1 MIAFLRFEIV
11 RTLRN
16 VRFLIMLIA
25 FPVLLYL
32 IYAKQH
38 GTTQGLTVAT
48 LLLVSMAVYSGMGSA
63 MFASGPQLARER
75 HNGWMRQ
82 LRISPIGTR
91 GWFAA
96 KLVQSVLMI
105 IPGLAVLVALAL
117 TYGHV
122 HLAAGRLGALVAIIV
137 LGAIPFCAAGLVIGL
152 MFDSQTAQVAQM
164 ITLLVLAFLGGIF
177 ISWSSLPSGMQTVGK
192 LLPSG
197 MQTVGK
203 LLPSYHL
210 AQLGW
215 NAAAGRPLGMSHV
228 AVLAAWTVG
237 LGAIAAWRWRQESTA
252 A

>member
-16 VRFLIMLIA
+16 VRFLVMLIA

-32 IYAKQH
+32 IYAQQR
-38 GTTQGLTVAT
+38 GTSQGLTVAT

-75 HNGWMRQ
+75 GNGWMRQ
-82 LRISPIGTR
+82 LRISPISTP

-96 KLVQSVLMI
+96 KLIQAILLI
-105 IPGLAVLVALAL
+105 IPGLAMLIALAL

-122 HLAAGRLGALVAIIV
+122 HLAAGRLGLLVAVLV
-137 LGAIPFCAAGLVIGL
+137 LGTIPFCALGLVIGL
-152 MFDSQTAQVAQM
+152 IFDSQTAQVAQM

-177 ISWSSLPSGMQTVGK
+177 IQWSSLPHGMQLIGK
-192 LLPSG
+192 S
-197 MQTVGK
+197 
-203 LLPSYHL
+203 LPSYHL

-215 NAAAGRPLGMSHV
+215 NAAAGRPLDLANV
-228 AVLAAWTVG
+228 AALAAWTAG
-237 LGAIAAWRWRQESTA
+237 LAALAVWRWRSEGA
-252 A
+252 AA

>member
-1 MIAFLRFEIV
+1 MTAFLRFEIV

-16 VRFLIMLIA
+16 VRFLVMLIA

-38 GTTQGLTVAT
+38 GTAQGLTVAT
-48 LLLVSMAVYSGMGSA
+48 LLFVSMAVYSGMGSA

-75 HNGWMRQ
+75 HSGWMRQ
-82 LRISPIGTR
+82 LRISPIGTP

-105 IPGLAVLVALAL
+105 IPGLAVLAVLAL

-122 HLAAGRLGALVAIIV
+122 HLAASRLGTLALVIV
-137 LGAIPFCAAGLVIGL
+137 AGAIPFCAAGLVIGL

-164 ITLLVLAFLGGIF
+164 ITLLVLSFLGGIF
-177 ISWSSLPSGMQTVGK
+177 ISWNSLPHGMQTVGK
-192 LLPSG
+192 I
-197 MQTVGK
+197 
-203 LLPSYHL
+203 LPSYHL

-215 NAAAGRPLGMSHV
+215 NAAAGRPLGLSHV

-237 LGAIAAWRWRQESTA
+237 LGAIAAWRWRQESA
-252 A
+252 AA

>member
-16 VRFLIMLIA
+16 VRFLVMLIA

-38 GTTQGLTVAT
+38 GISQGLTVAT
-48 LLLVSMAVYSGMGSA
+48 LLLVSLAVYSGMGSA

-75 HNGWMRQ
+75 RSGWMRQ
-82 LRISPIGTR
+82 MRISPISTR
-91 GWFAA
+91 GWFTA
-96 KLVQSVLMI
+96 KLVQAILMI
-105 IPGLAVLVALAL
+105 VPGLAVLTALAL

-122 HLAAGRLGALVAIIV
+122 HLAAGRLGLLVAVLV
-137 LGAIPFCAAGLVIGL
+137 LGAIPFCALGLVIGL

-177 ISWSSLPSGMQTVGK
+177 ISWNNLPHGMQMIGK
-192 LLPSG
+192 
-197 MQTVGK
+197 V
-203 LLPSYHL
+203 LPSYHL

-215 NAAAGRPLGMSHV
+215 NAVAGRPLGVTHML
-228 AVLAAWTVG
+228 ALAAWAAG
-237 LGAIAAWRWRQESTA
+237 LAVIAVWRWRQESTTA
-252 A
+252 

>member
-16 VRFLIMLIA
+16 VRFLVMLIA

-38 GTTQGLTVAT
+38 GMSQGLTVAS

-75 HNGWMRQ
+75 QNGWMRQ
-82 LRISPIGTR
+82 LRISPISTR

-96 KLVQSVLMI
+96 KLVQAILLI
-105 IPGLAVLVALAL
+105 IPGLAMLIILAL
-117 TYGHV
+117 SYGHV
-122 HLAAGRLGALVAIIV
+122 HLAVGRLGLLVAVLV
-137 LGAIPFCAAGLVIGL
+137 LGAIPFCALGLVIGL

-177 ISWSSLPSGMQTVGK
+177 ISWSNLPHGMQLIGK
-192 LLPSG
+192 
-197 MQTVGK
+197 M
-203 LLPSYHL
+203 LPSYHL

-215 NAAAGRPLGMSHV
+215 NAAAGRPLGMADV
-228 AVLAAWTVG
+228 AALAAWTAG
-237 LGAIAAWRWRQESTA
+237 LAAVALWRWRSESA
-252 A
+252 AG

>member
-1 MIAFLRFEIV
+1 VIAFLRFEIV

-16 VRFLIMLIA
+16 VRFLVMLIA

-38 GTTQGLTVAT
+38 GMSQGLTVAT

-75 HNGWMRQ
+75 GNGWMRQ
-82 LRISPIGTR
+82 LRISPIGTP

-96 KLVQSVLMI
+96 KLIQAILLI
-105 IPGLAVLVALAL
+105 IPGLAVLIALAL

-122 HLAAGRLGALVAIIV
+122 HLGAGRLALLAAVLV
-137 LGAIPFCAAGLVIGL
+137 LGAIPFCALGLVIGL

-177 ISWSSLPSGMQTVGK
+177 IQWSSLPHGMQLIGK
-192 LLPSG
+192 
-197 MQTVGK
+197 M
-203 LLPSYHL
+203 LPSYHL

-215 NAAAGRPLGMSHV
+215 NAAAGRPLDLTNV
-228 AVLAAWTVG
+228 AALAAWTAG
-237 LGAIAAWRWRQESTA
+237 LAAVALWRWRSESA
-252 A
+252 AA

>member
-16 VRFLIMLIA
+16 VRFLVMLIA

-38 GTTQGLTVAT
+38 GVSQGLTVAT
-48 LLLVSMAVYSGMGSA
+48 LLLVSLAVYSGMGSA

-75 HNGWMRQ
+75 SNGWMRQ
-82 LRISPIGTR
+82 LRISPIGTP

-96 KLVQSVLMI
+96 KLIQAILLI
-105 IPGLAVLVALAL
+105 IPGLAVLIALAL

-122 HLAAGRLGALVAIIV
+122 HLAASRLGLLVAVLV
-137 LGAIPFCAAGLVIGL
+137 LGAIPFCALGLVIGL

-177 ISWSSLPSGMQTVGK
+177 IQWSSLPHGMQLIGK
-192 LLPSG
+192 A
-197 MQTVGK
+197 
-203 LLPSYHL
+203 LPSYHL

-215 NAAAGRPLGMSHV
+215 DAAAGRALGLTNV
-228 AVLAAWTVG
+228 AVLAAWTAG
-237 LGAIAAWRWRQESTA
+237 LGLIAVRCWRSESA

>member
-16 VRFLIMLIA
+16 VRFLVMLIA

-38 GTTQGLTVAT
+38 GMSQGLTVAT

-75 HNGWMRQ
+75 ANGWMRQ
-82 LRISPIGTR
+82 LRISPIGTP

-96 KLVQSVLMI
+96 KLIQAILMI
-105 IPGLAVLVALAL
+105 IPGLAVLIALAL

-122 HLAAGRLGALVAIIV
+122 HLGAGRLALLAAVLV
-137 LGAIPFCAAGLVIGL
+137 LGAIPFCALGLVIGL

-177 ISWSSLPSGMQTVGK
+177 IQWSSLPHGMQLIGK
-192 LLPSG
+192 
-197 MQTVGK
+197 M
-203 LLPSYHL
+203 LPSYHL

-215 NAAAGRPLGMSHV
+215 NAAAGRPLGLANV
-228 AVLAAWTVG
+228 AALAAWTAG
-237 LGAIAAWRWRQESTA
+237 LAAVAVWRWRSESTA

>member
-16 VRFLIMLIA
+16 VRFLVMLIA

-38 GTTQGLTVAT
+38 GISQGLTVAT

-82 LRISPIGTR
+82 LRISPIGTP

-105 IPGLAVLVALAL
+105 IPGLAVLTALAL

-122 HLAAGRLGALVAIIV
+122 HLAAGRLGLLVAVLV
-137 LGAIPFCAAGLVIGL
+137 LGAIPFCALGLVIGL

-177 ISWSSLPSGMQTVGK
+177 ISWNNLPHAMQEIGK
-192 LLPSG
+192 
-197 MQTVGK
+197 M
-203 LLPSYHL
+203 LPSYHL

-215 NAAAGRPLGMSHV
+215 NAAAGRPLDMANV
-228 AVLAAWTVG
+228 AVLAAWTAG
-237 LGAIAAWRWRQESTA
+237 LASVAVWRWRSESTA

>member
-1 MIAFLRFEIV
+1 MIAFLRFEIL

-16 VRFLIMLIA
+16 VRFLVMLIA

-32 IYAKQH
+32 IYAKQQ
-38 GTTQGLTVAT
+38 GMSQGLTVAT

-75 HNGWMRQ
+75 GNGWMRQ
-82 LRISPIGTR
+82 LRISPISTP

-96 KLVQSVLMI
+96 KLIQAILLI
-105 IPGLAVLVALAL
+105 IPGLALLVALAL

-122 HLAAGRLGALVAIIV
+122 HLAAGRLGLLVAVLV
-137 LGAIPFCAAGLVIGL
+137 LGTIPFCALGLVIGL

-177 ISWSSLPSGMQTVGK
+177 IQWSSLPHGMQLIGK
-192 LLPSG
+192 A
-197 MQTVGK
+197 
-203 LLPSYHL
+203 LPSYHL

-215 NAAAGRPLGMSHV
+215 NAAGGRALGL
-228 AVLAAWTVG
+228 ANIAALAAWTAG
-237 LGAIAAWRWRQESTA
+237 LAAVALWRWRRESTVA
-252 A
+252 

>member
-1 MIAFLRFEIV
+1 VIAFLRFEIV

-16 VRFLIMLIA
+16 VRFLVMLIA

-38 GTTQGLTVAT
+38 GMSQGLTVAT

-75 HNGWMRQ
+75 GNGWMRQ
-82 LRISPIGTR
+82 RRISPIGTP

-96 KLVQSVLMI
+96 KLIQAILLI
-105 IPGLAVLVALAL
+105 IPGLAVLMALAL

-122 HLAAGRLGALVAIIV
+122 HLGAGRLALLAAVLV
-137 LGAIPFCAAGLVIGL
+137 LGAIPFCALGLVIGL

-177 ISWSSLPSGMQTVGK
+177 IQWSSLPHGMQLIGK
-192 LLPSG
+192 
-197 MQTVGK
+197 M
-203 LLPSYHL
+203 LPSYHL

-215 NAAAGRPLGMSHV
+215 NAAAGRPLDLTNV
-228 AVLAAWTVG
+228 AALAAWTAG
-237 LGAIAAWRWRQESTA
+237 LAAVALWRWRSESA
-252 A
+252 AA

>member
-1 MIAFLRFEIV
+1 VIAFLRFEIV

-16 VRFLIMLIA
+16 VRFLVMLIA

-38 GTTQGLTVAT
+38 GMSQGLTVAT

-75 HNGWMRQ
+75 GNGWMRQ
-82 LRISPIGTR
+82 LRISPIGTP

-96 KLVQSVLMI
+96 KLIQAILLI
-105 IPGLAVLVALAL
+105 IPGLAVLIALAL

-122 HLAAGRLGALVAIIV
+122 HLGAGRLALLAAVLV
-137 LGAIPFCAAGLVIGL
+137 LGAIPFCVLGLVIGL

-177 ISWSSLPSGMQTVGK
+177 IQWSSLPHGMQLIGK
-192 LLPSG
+192 
-197 MQTVGK
+197 M
-203 LLPSYHL
+203 LPSYHL

-215 NAAAGRPLGMSHV
+215 NAAGGRPLGLANV
-228 AVLAAWTVG
+228 AALAAWTAG
-237 LGAIAAWRWRQESTA
+237 LAAVAVWRWRSESA
-252 A
+252 AA